1 MERVKEREVSGSR
14 SIFARPKPK
23 IPFHFV
29 PQSFLAPI
37 QWRKR
42 LLRVLPVPRIVWFIE
57 KKLSHV
63 SNRFTDL
70 VFTLFLTSI
79 TLEGGVW
86 LKALFFVYFHHSLGS
101 EEERRLVIKPISALC
116 LKYLSKVSFNRESW
130 SPWCINFWRIFGVLD
145 KLGGRGVL
153 KFLKI
158 EEWLAQLGERRTTE
172 REVAGSN
179 PGRNNTQ
186 CL

>member
-1 MERVKEREVSGSR
+1 M
-14 SIFARPKPK
+14 
-23 IPFHFV
+23 
-29 PQSFLAPI
+29 
-37 QWRKR
+37 
-42 LLRVLPVPRIVWFIE
+42 
-57 KKLSHV
+57 
-63 SNRFTDL
+63 
-70 VFTLFLTSI
+70 
-79 TLEGGVW
+79 
-86 LKALFFVYFHHSLGS
+86 
-101 EEERRLVIKPISALC
+101 
-116 LKYLSKVSFNRESW
+116 
-130 SPWCINFWRIFGVLD
+130 LD